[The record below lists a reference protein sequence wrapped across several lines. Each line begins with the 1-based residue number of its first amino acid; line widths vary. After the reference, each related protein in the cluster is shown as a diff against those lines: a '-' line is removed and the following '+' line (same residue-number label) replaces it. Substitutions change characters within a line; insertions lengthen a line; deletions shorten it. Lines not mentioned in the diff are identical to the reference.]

1 MMILLM
7 LLAQTTP
14 VAPIVKGTALPPPG
28 TEEAQVMVPVEALLR
43 AIEASDGAA
52 ALAATLPE
60 GTITATRT
68 APDGKPQRRTVR
80 WADWATSL
88 RPEAGPSVEKQGTP
102 AIEIDGNLAMVW
114 APYTTLVSGKPSQC
128 GYNLFDL
135 VRGEAGWKILNVSYS
150 VRTEGCAP

>member
-7 LLAQTTP
+7 LLLQTTP

-28 TEEAQVMVPVEALLR
+28 TEEAQVMAPVEALLR
-43 AIEASDGAA
+43 AIETSDGAA

-68 APDGKPQRRTVR
+68 GPDGMPQRQTVR
-80 WADWATSL
+80 WGDWAAKLS
-88 RPEAGPSVEKQGTP
+88 PEPGPAVEKQGTP

-114 APYTTLVSGKPSQC
+114 APYTTLIAGKPSQC
-128 GYNLFDL
+128 GYNLFDV
-135 VRGEAGWKILNVSYS
+135 VRGATGWKILNVTYS
-150 VRTEGCAP
+150 ARSEGCTP